1 MFVALVRFPK
11 IKKEQDKEFREWFN
25 WSTPTAKEISWVH
38 FA

>member
-25 WSTPTAKEISWVH
+25 WSTAKEISWVH